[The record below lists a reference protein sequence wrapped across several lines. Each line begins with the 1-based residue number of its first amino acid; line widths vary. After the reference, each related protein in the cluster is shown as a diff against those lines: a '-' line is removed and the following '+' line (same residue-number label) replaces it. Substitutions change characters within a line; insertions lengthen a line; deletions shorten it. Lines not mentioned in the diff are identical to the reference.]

1 MISRP
6 RAPFK
11 KVALGVQGLSKQAIS
26 GFTLLELLVAVSVF
40 AVVAAL
46 ASGGFNSVL
55 NTASHSEEQ
64 MQRFTALQKAMTII
78 ARDVE
83 QAVERSVRD
92 GFGDRLAPFI
102 GSQPTNLLEFSRT
115 GRRNP
120 GQAPRSHIQ
129 RIGYRHEDNVLS
141 RLSWAVLDRTQDSKP
156 LEYELLEGVN
166 EIKIR
171 YLDSN
176 REWQDQ
182 WPPLQ
187 TDQGNDNAL
196 PKGVEITLD
205 IEGLGAIPRLFRVRG
220 FS

>member
-1 MISRP
+1 MISR
-6 RAPFK
+6 RRVLFK
-11 KVALGVQGLSKQAIS
+11 GVARGGQGLRKKTIS

-46 ASGGFNSVL
+46 ASGGFNAVL
-55 NTASHSEEQ
+55 NTASHSKGQ
-64 MQRFTALQKAMTII
+64 MQRFAALQKAMVII

-83 QAVERSVRD
+83 QAVERPVRD
-92 GFGDRLAPFI
+92 GFGDRLAAFI
-102 GSQPTNLLEFSRT
+102 GSQSTNLLEFSRA

-120 GQAPRSHIQ
+120 GQVARSHIQ
-129 RIGYRHEDNVLS
+129 RIGYRHENNVLY
-141 RLSWAVLDRTQDSKP
+141 RLSWAVLDRAQDSEP
-156 LEYELLEGVN
+156 LEYALLEGIN
-166 EIKIR
+166 EIEIR

-176 REWQDQ
+176 HEWQDQ

-187 TDQGNDNAL
+187 TEQDNDNAL

-205 IEGLGAIPRLFRVRG
+205 VEGLGAIPRLFRVRG